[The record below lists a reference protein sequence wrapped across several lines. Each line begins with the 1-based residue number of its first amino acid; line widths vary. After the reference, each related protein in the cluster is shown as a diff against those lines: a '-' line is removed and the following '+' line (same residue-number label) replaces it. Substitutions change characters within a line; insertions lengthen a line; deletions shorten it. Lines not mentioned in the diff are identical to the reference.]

1 MGILG
6 WIEDRILGGNH
17 NGPQVGG
24 MPPMGVPLAK
34 NTQGYNPSPFGQ
46 QGAQSFQPGSSNMAL
61 QNLGSMYA
69 SHSAPSVG
77 GQPQGGEDTPWY
89 KNPDVLSAG
98 LNTVGGLAQG
108 YMQQRTQNRQMDTE
122 DQRYK
127 DEQER
132 KKQMA
137 DYLAPIYAR
146 IMGQQP
152 AAPTPAPHYGAP

>member
-1 MGILG
+1 
-6 WIEDRILGGNH
+6 
-17 NGPQVGG
+17 
-24 MPPMGVPLAK
+24 
-34 NTQGYNPSPFGQ
+34 
-46 QGAQSFQPGSSNMAL
+46 
-61 QNLGSMYA
+61 
-69 SHSAPSVG
+69 
-77 GQPQGGEDTPWY
+77 
-89 KNPDVLSAG
+89 
-98 LNTVGGLAQG
+98 
-108 YMQQRTQNRQMDTE
+108 MQQRTANRQMDTE